1 MTNAQRPVAANDND
15 APLRASSFTTLAE
28 RRAFL
33 DSLPDPPK
41 ARKARSKK
49 PRLRKLAGPLRALLT
64 WRVIASPQDFTDIP
78 TIEGLDE
85 GERPN
90 LDCLTEVRPSENEI
104 MTKLKGVVFR
114 DVPEARLNGPRGTIR
129 IAVGGDIERAKPE
142 GQDGDKPPVVT
153 RMGGVRFSNGAAE
166 TRCMVNKCGV
176 IGMGRAR
183 IPLGGII
190 RAGNFEP
197 RDRFRRPKG
206 APPAANDN
214 ATVRQSRTASPAAF
228 SFEDPIAEREHLQWV
243 RKAVG
248 AEAARVLDLA
258 LVVANLEEIGM
269 HLGFEGKTAERRGKR
284 ALLDACKIL
293 EEKLAA

>member
-1 MTNAQRPVAANDND
+1 MTKDQRPIAANYN
-15 APLRASSFTTLAE
+15 APLRVTDFPTLAE

-33 DSLPDPPK
+33 DTLPDPPR
-41 ARKARSKK
+41 ARSAKSKK
-49 PRLRKLAGPLRALLT
+49 PKLRKLAGPLRALLT
-64 WRVIASPQDFTDIP
+64 WRAIASPQDFTDVP
-78 TIEGLDE
+78 TVEGLEE

-90 LDCLTEVRPSENEI
+90 LDCLTEVRPSENEM
-104 MTKLKGVVFR
+104 MTKLKGVRFR
-114 DVPEARLNGPRGTIR
+114 DVPEARLTGPRGTIR

-142 GQDGDKPPVVT
+142 GQDGTRPPVIT
-153 RMGGVRFSNGAAE
+153 RMGGIRFSNGAAE
-166 TRCMVNKCGV
+166 ERCMVNKAGV
-176 IGMGRAR
+176 VGMGRAR

-214 ATVRQSRTASPAAF
+214 ATVRPSLNSSPAAF
-228 SFEDPIAEREHLQWV
+228 NFEDPIAERQHLEWV

-248 AEAARVLDLA
+248 AETARVLDLA
-258 LVVANLEEIGM
+258 LVVANLEEIGI

-284 ALLDACKIL
+284 ALLAACKIL